1 MAKTPITALI
11 MLMLVMLS
19 MVGIGHGLWSEELDI
34 QGVVETGSLDVD
46 WSFVGC
52 FDIEDKDVGA
62 IAGFIEPGDS
72 SILSFQIVN
81 GYPGYLA
88 DCEVEY
94 TYSGSV
100 PARVEAIR
108 FVPGDFTGC
117 VVDQSATVGSFVA
130 TCDEV
135 TVTWAN
141 NLCANLVEGDFL
153 GSSLRVEVE
162 QGAAQNATYGFG
174 VEVQVNQFNSSA
186 CP

>member
-1 MAKTPITALI
+1 MAKTPVTALI
-11 MLMLVMLS
+11 MLMLGMLS

-34 QGVVETGSLDVD
+34 RGVVETGDVD
-46 WSFVGC
+46 VEWSFVGC
-52 FDIEDKDVGA
+52 FDVEDKDVGS

-72 SILSFQIVN
+72 SVLNFQIVD

-94 TYSGSV
+94 TYLGSV
-100 PARVEAIR
+100 PARVEAIN

-130 TCDEV
+130 TCDQV

-141 NLCANLVEGDFL
+141 NLCANLVQGDFL
-153 GSSLRVEVE
+153 GSSLRVVVA
-162 QGAAQNATYGFG
+162 QGAAQNAAYGFG
-174 VEVQVNQFNSSA
+174 VEVQVNQFNESA